1 MCPIYYILYIHHE
14 SQTKLSL
21 LLSQIHCDNP
31 INKISQVCI
40 LYIIMC
46 TIYFVLCT
54 IYSTYI
60 YYNILSSSH
69 NSFLSLSHPHPHTY
83 IYHLSQKTNKIVVT
97 PLLSIVSIPSEKFS
111 RYVYYI
117 NIIMC
122 PVYYIYSIL
131 YTPCNVYRIDIHYST
146 YS

>member
-1 MCPIYYILYIHHE
+1 MTIPL
-14 SQTKLSL
+14 TKF
-21 LLSQIHCDNP
+21 P
-31 INKISQVCI
+31 RYVYCI

-122 PVYYIYSIL
+122 PVYYIYSIYIPCTVL
-131 YTPCNVYRIDIHYST
+131 IYTIVLIYNAWYIISSHD
-146 YS
+146 